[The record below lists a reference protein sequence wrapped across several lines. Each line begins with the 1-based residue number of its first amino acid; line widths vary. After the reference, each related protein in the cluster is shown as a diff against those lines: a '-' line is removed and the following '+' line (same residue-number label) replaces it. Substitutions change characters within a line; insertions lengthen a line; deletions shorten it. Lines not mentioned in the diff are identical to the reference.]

1 MKSLF
6 MSDWIIKFLFVLFAV
21 SVVPF
26 VGAASAQEN
35 AISKSAAPGAVLVL
49 SNSDTSPGVGFATF
63 YVRSSD
69 FSPGTLIDPKQLVEI
84 QWSTKYYPDS
94 IRENVKLCY
103 SRPFSSEETCRNI
116 YPNSFGTLHDFNI
129 QTFGNG
135 SRVIIYHEV
144 YGGTPRYTRPSGVD
158 SVTFKYRS

>member
-1 MKSLF
+1 MKILSVSHW
-6 MSDWIIKFLFVLFAV
+6 MIRCLFVFFAV
-21 SVVPF
+21 PIVPF
-26 VGAASAQEN
+26 VGVAFAQEN
-35 AISKSAAPGAVLVL
+35 SITRSEAPGAVLVL

-69 FSPGTLIDPKQLVEI
+69 FPPGTLIDPKQLVEI
-84 QWSTKYYPDS
+84 QWSTTYYPDS
-94 IRENVKLCY
+94 IKENVKLCY
-103 SRPFSSEETCRNI
+103 SRPFSSEETCRSI

-129 QTFGNG
+129 QAFGNG